1 MKKIIYIAFAAITLL
16 SSCQIVDVLDKKPP
30 YDADLD
36 GAITNAKT
44 AELALI
50 GVYSYLPQ
58 GGFNWIDQAAYS
70 FRSGIMSKPTWHNSG
85 NMVYFYERNWPLLS
99 SNLDTEWDQA
109 YNIIKNAN
117 FLLTKLNSIGDFDG
131 NRGTEIAGELYFLK
145 GFAYHRLLMRY
156 GQYWDLNSKYGL
168 LVREDLPAIGG
179 DKKARATVAE
189 SYDVILDNLNKA
201 ITMAPD
207 YKDSGYASKLAAKA
221 TKVKVLMDMGKYSEC
236 ITLVDEVLKETTLEG
251 SYAEVFNSAA
261 TSKEIIFARKF
272 GNSELTTMT
281 TREEAIKGAEWG
293 PTKTYIDII
302 GNDPRK
308 NMIVG
313 DSIKVDKAT
322 GTTRD
327 STMNATLN
335 KMTNSNNSLP
345 IIFLRTAELYL
356 IKAEATMRNNG
367 SIADA
372 WAPIARIR
380 SRAGATSTTPATR
393 EELEEAIC
401 NEWLIELGCENSSE
415 WYAIRRNTSSKFNDE
430 GVLKSFEPGIAK
442 LLNMNAQLSE
452 RYFLRKNAKPSTV
465 EQFLTDMGY
474 KRILS
479 IPTSE
484 TDSNPVEQNPGY

>member
-44 AELALI
+44 AELALV

-58 GGFNWIDQAAYS
+58 GYFNWIDQAAYS

-85 NMVYFYERNWPLLS
+85 NMVYYYERNWPLLS
-99 SNLDTEWDQA
+99 SNVDTEWDQA

-117 FLLTKLNSIGDFDG
+117 FLLTKVSSIGDFEG
-131 NRGTEIAGELYFLK
+131 NRGTEIEGELYFLK
-145 GFAYHRLLMRY
+145 AFAYHRLLLRY

-168 LVREDLPAIGG
+168 LIREDLPAIGG

-189 SYDVILDNLNKA
+189 SYNVILDNLNKA
-201 ITMAPD
+201 IEMAPAFS
-207 YKDSGYASKLAAKA
+207 DSGYASSLAAKA
-221 TKVKVLMDMGKYSEC
+221 TKVKVLMDMGNYSEC

-251 SYAEVFNSAA
+251 SYADVFNNAA

-272 GNSELTTMT
+272 GNSELVSLS
-281 TREEAIKGAEWG
+281 TREDAVKGAKWG
-293 PTKTYIDII
+293 VTQTFMNLVE
-302 GNDPRK
+302 GDPRK
-308 NMIVG
+308 SVIVG
-313 DSIKVDKAT
+313 DSIKVAGAT
-322 GTTRD
+322 KPQRD
-327 STMNATLN
+327 SSMNAPVN
-335 KMTNSNNSLP
+335 KMSNSNNSLP

-356 IKAEATMRNNG
+356 IKAEATLRNNG

-372 WAPIARIR
+372 WAPIMTLRN
-380 SRAGATSTTPATR
+380 RAGATSTTPTTR

-401 NEWLIELGCENSSE
+401 NEWIIELGYENSSE
-415 WYAIRRNTSSKFNDE
+415 WLAIRRNTSSKFKDGDE
-430 GVLKSFEPGIAK
+430 YKTFPAGIAK

-452 RYFLRKNAKPSTV
+452 RYFQRKTAGTLD
-465 EQFLTDMGY
+465 QFITDMGY

-484 TDSNPVEQNPGY
+484 TNSNPVEQNPGY